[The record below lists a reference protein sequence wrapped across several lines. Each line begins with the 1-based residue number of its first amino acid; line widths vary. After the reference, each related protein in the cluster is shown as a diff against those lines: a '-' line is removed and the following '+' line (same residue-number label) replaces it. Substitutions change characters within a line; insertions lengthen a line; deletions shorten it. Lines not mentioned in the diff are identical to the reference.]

1 LHFQKSYGFV
11 LVGVVV
17 KSCEWVR
24 VGSRRAAPK
33 VNHASCYNVYAGI
46 TRYGVTSMC
55 TVAGTTKH
63 TSIYTNKKGQQS
75 KNITSHEYYDVLTKH
90 LLPERRGGDSS
101 HLLGSAGGCFSK
113 IMTLHTKPPQQ
124 EHCKIG
130 RRRLLA
136 MWWSFFPTG
145 HPTALT

>member
-1 LHFQKSYGFV
+1 MLALHGLQDMVNTSNPSKQLTYSTMAKRVAFCNANLSRNWSQVMFTDRCKFYHHYPGKSYHMSQALIEGSLHFQKSYGFV

-63 TSIYTNKKGQQS
+63 TSIRHKQEGAA
-75 KNITSHEYYDVLTKH
+75 I
-90 LLPERRGGDSS
+90 
-101 HLLGSAGGCFSK
+101 
-113 IMTLHTKPPQQ
+113 Q
-124 EHCKIG
+124 EH
-130 RRRLLA
+130 
-136 MWWSFFPTG
+136 
-145 HPTALT
+145 H